1 MSKKSIIFAAVFAM
15 VFSFAVMGTSKAVHN
30 VGPADMV
37 LETDKHKKPAQF
49 GHKKHQDLM
58 PCSECHHGKDDA
70 GKQTAYKEGMKIQKC
85 ASCHN
90 KDMANAKLNNFQ
102 KAAHK
107 NCKDCHKKGYKGK
120 KGPTKCAGCHPKK
133 K

>member
-1 MSKKSIIFAAVFAM
+1 MNKKSIIFAAVFAM
-15 VFSFAVMGTSKAVHN
+15 IFSFAAITTINAADK
-30 VGPADMV
+30 GPADMV
-37 LETDKHKKPAQF
+37 LETAKKKKPAEF
-49 GHKKHQDLM
+49 PHKKHQDLM

-85 ASCHN
+85 ASCHD
-90 KDMANAKLNNFQ
+90 KDMANAKLNNFM
-102 KAAHK
+102 KAAHA

-120 KGPTKCAGCHPKK
+120 KGPTKCSGCHPKK